1 MQDVA
6 FSLHLPMFQG
16 LMSAALSPDA
26 TMLVLVDGSGDV
38 LLVDWAQSKEPRR
51 LAASPGRVS
60 CHWKR

>member
-1 MQDVA
+1 
-6 FSLHLPMFQG
+6 
-16 LMSAALSPDA
+16 MSAALSPDA

-51 LAASPGRVS
+51 LAASPGRES